1 MLTNKQKTSKHF
13 RMDNAAVYQPPSLE
27 NLSLKVDVLYDMPID
42 MLVWPLR
49 DIVSDLKA
57 LHGVYTVKAS
67 VLEVKRIDG
76 SEPSDQDWE
85 KESNC
90 HPPVKIG
97 SSVKLVFKPRAHLF
111 KAWIEEDSGFPAYPY
126 YDNYFE
132 YDDRRDNSH
141 SCDSETE
148 EELEF
153 LQEMMD
159 KSSVQTIDWSK
170 IVPKHKKNRPQQ
182 ERPWT
187 FRKES
192 FSRNK
197 TELRWKIQN
206 KTDTISS
213 SWICVCR
220 RAHDQTDPFSLND

>member
-27 NLSLKVDVLYDMPID
+27 NLSLKVVVLYDMPID

-97 SSVKLVFKPRAHLF
+97 SSVKLEFKPRAHLF

-153 LQEMMD
+153 LQEQKQNED
-159 KSSVQTIDWSK
+159 SSKDTTIMSDSSK
-170 IVPKHKKNRPQQ
+170 R
-182 ERPWT
+182 
-187 FRKES
+187 
-192 FSRNK
+192 
-197 TELRWKIQN
+197 QN
-206 KTDTISS
+206 KKVFNNNQRDMISLD
-213 SWICVCR
+213 I
-220 RAHDQTDPFSLND
+220 DG